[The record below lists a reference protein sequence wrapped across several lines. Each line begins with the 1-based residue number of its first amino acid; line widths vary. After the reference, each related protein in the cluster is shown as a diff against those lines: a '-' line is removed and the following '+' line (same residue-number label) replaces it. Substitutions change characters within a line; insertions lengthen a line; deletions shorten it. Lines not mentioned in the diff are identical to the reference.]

1 MDHRPVLI
9 YEEKMRLDPVTQLSL
24 ERVRTG
30 IVDVEINEV
39 DVFLPLCFEP
49 VHDGRQSLAGR
60 SPESKELDQ
69 SHPAG
74 AQLHA
79 ARIRRR

>member
-1 MDHRPVLI
+1 
-9 YEEKMRLDPVTQLSL
+9 
-24 ERVRTG
+24 
-30 IVDVEINEV
+30 
-39 DVFLPLCFEP
+39 

>member
-1 MDHRPVLI
+1 
-9 YEEKMRLDPVTQLSL
+9 MRLDPISQFAL
-24 ERVRTG
+24 ERVRTW

-60 SPESKELDQ
+60 SPESEKLDQ
-69 SHPAG
+69 RHPAG
-74 AQLHA
+74 AQIHST
-79 ARIRRR
+79 RIRRR